1 MTAPAVTAAAVSW
14 PGAGDRPVVRPG
26 APLGQSG
33 GRRAWGA
40 IWRTLVAAFFGLMGL
55 AAVAW
60 QEELGERA
68 VLPGALAAL
77 DLFLGLLSLGLMHL
91 RRRWPFT
98 TALVLTCFM
107 AGSTFAMG
115 AAAVAIVSLATTR
128 RWLAIG
134 IVGVVHVV
142 AYGVYLMVFPYVSDP
157 LWNGLFD
164 VGVGGGMYYVLLVTI
179 GAYIGLRRDHV
190 RSLVL
195 RAETA
200 EREQAG
206 RVAQARSNERARIAR
221 EMHDVLAHR
230 ISLVAM
236 HAGGLAYR
244 KDLPRQEVTSTAE
257 TIRDSAHAAMQ
268 ELREIL
274 GVLRD
279 LPEGGAVIGREG
291 DDVHRPQPT
300 LEALPALLDECRSAG
315 VDVTFHDDRAT
326 ESDGTAPDVVPGGHV
341 AEGFAAGGGL
351 AEAGSRTAY
360 RIVQEALTNAR
371 KHAPGKPVV
380 VTIAGAP
387 GDGIDI
393 TVANPLPHGE
403 ARDELP
409 ASGLG
414 LMGLTERA
422 ELGGGRLGY
431 GTEGGRFV
439 VRAWLPWAES

>member
-1 MTAPAVTAAAVSW
+1 MTAVAASPPGADARPAVRA
-14 PGAGDRPVVRPG
+14 G
-26 APLGQSG
+26 APLVQSR
-33 GRRAWGA
+33 GRRVWGA
-40 IWRTLVAAFFGLMGL
+40 IWRTVVAACFGFLGI
-55 AAVAW
+55 AAIAW
-60 QEELGERA
+60 QEELGDRA
-68 VLPGALAAL
+68 VQSGGLAAL

-98 TALVLTCFM
+98 VALVLTCFM
-107 AGSTFAMG
+107 AASTSAMG
-115 AAAVAIVSLATTR
+115 AAAVVIVSLATTR
-128 RWLAIG
+128 RWTAIG
-134 IVGVVHVV
+134 VVGVVHVA
-142 AYGVYLMVFPYVSDP
+142 AYAAYLKVSPYVTDP
-157 LWNGLFD
+157 VWNGVFD
-164 VGVGGGMYYVLLVTI
+164 VGIGGVMYYVLLVTI

-206 RVAQARSNERARIAR
+206 RVAQARANERARIAR

-244 KDLPRQEVTSTAE
+244 KDLPRQEVTRTAE
-257 TIRDSAHAAMQ
+257 TIRDSAHAAMK

-279 LPEGGAVIGREG
+279 LPEGGAVLGTEG

-300 LEALPALLDECRSAG
+300 LEELPALLDECRSAG

-326 ESDGTAPDVVPGGHV
+326 GDTE
-341 AEGFAAGGGL
+341 AGGRGPGESL
-351 AEAGSRTAY
+351 AEAVSRTAY
-360 RIVQEALTNAR
+360 RIVQEGLTNAR

-380 VTIAGAP
+380 VTIAGMP
-387 GDGIDI
+387 GDGLDL
-393 TVANPLPHGE
+393 TVANPRVQGT
-403 ARDELP
+403 RDDLP

-414 LMGLTERA
+414 LMGLTERT
-422 ELGGGRLGY
+422 ELVGGHLRY
-431 GTEGGRFV
+431 GPDGGRFV
-439 VRAWLPWAES
+439 VRAWLPWAAS